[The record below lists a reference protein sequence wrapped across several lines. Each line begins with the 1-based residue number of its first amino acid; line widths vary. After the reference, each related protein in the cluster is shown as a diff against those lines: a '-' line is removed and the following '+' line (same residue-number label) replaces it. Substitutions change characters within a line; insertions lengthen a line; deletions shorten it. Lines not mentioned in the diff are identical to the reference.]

1 ERLTHPQRDQLT
13 KPPPRAEPP
22 AARRPRA
29 PPGPEGT
36 ELLTSDLARLEITRT
51 LHRAGADPQR
61 IAYFTAQAV
70 RGVYLIDLTST
81 VLARA
86 TAYQAR
92 RLGTLDSIHLATAD
106 PFRVGLTAFV
116 TYDGELARAAT
127 DFGLP
132 VHAPA

>member
-1 ERLTHPQRDQLT
+1 MIYLDSCALMKFI
-13 KPPPRAEPP
+13 KPEPESAALRAW
-22 AARRPRA
+22 RA
-29 PPGPEGT
+29 GLPEGT

-116 TYDGELARAAT
+116 TYDSELARAAT